1 MRGEREGGEEAG
13 AEDEVGRQMEA
24 GVQAL
29 EGGVADSMTWR
40 TSEALAGE
48 CPPWLEYR
56 GIEDAAIRLLDM
68 IDEMAH

>member
-1 MRGEREGGEEAG
+1 M
-13 AEDEVGRQMEA
+13 
-24 GVQAL
+24 
-29 EGGVADSMTWR
+29 ADSMTWR

-56 GIEDAAIRLLDM
+56 GIEDVAIRLLDM

>member
-1 MRGEREGGEEAG
+1 MQAG
-13 AEDEVGRQMEA
+13 
-24 GVQAL
+24 L

-48 CPPWLEYR
+48 CPRGWSPHR

>member
-1 MRGEREGGEEAG
+1 MQAG
-13 AEDEVGRQMEA
+13 
-24 GVQAL
+24 L

-40 TSEALAGE
+40 TSEAVAGE
-48 CPPWLEYR
+48 RRPRLAYR